1 MAFWMDPFIM
11 LGVGLLIAVLAKRWF
26 HAHPHFVYAAGALTM
41 VITYVIAGGLFVNW
55 SLLEPIWTF
64 LGADSGTE
72 FMIDGIILPIA
83 DPGMSYTD
91 LGPLGMGLAIVIFA
105 VYPVFLALGVVLG
118 RLLFGRHP
126 GQGGIV
132 GLLTARQ

>member
-11 LGVGLLIAVLAKRWF
+11 LACGLLISLLAKHWF
-26 HAHPHFVYAAGALTM
+26 HGHPHFVYAAGALTM
-41 VITYVIAGGLFVNW
+41 AITYVIAVGLFVNW
-55 SLLEPIWTF
+55 SLLEPIWLF
-64 LGADSGTE
+64 LGAETGTE

-83 DPGMSYTD
+83 DTGMTYTD
-91 LGPLGMGLAIVIFA
+91 LGPLGIALAIVIFA

-126 GQGGIV
+126 AQEGIV
-132 GLLTARQ
+132 GLIRV

>member
-11 LGVGLLIAVLAKRWF
+11 LACGIVIAYLAKRWF
-26 HAHPHFVYAAGALTM
+26 HRHPHFVYVAGALTM
-41 VITYVIAGGLFVNW
+41 LVTYIIAGGLFVNW

-83 DPGMSYTD
+83 EPGMTYTD
-91 LGPLGMGLAIVIFA
+91 LGPLGMGLSIVIFA
-105 VYPVFLALGVVLG
+105 VYPAFLALGVVLG
-118 RLLFGRHP
+118 RLLYGSRP
-126 GQGGIV
+126 DQEGLV
-132 GLLTARQ
+132 GLVRA